1 MKKLNLPDYSFKFKE
16 AGGKTFIF
24 DSFRK
29 KYVFLTP
36 EEWVRQNFLT
46 YLAVE
51 KGYKRSLMV
60 VEASLKYNRLKKRCD
75 ALIYNAKGERIMII
89 ECKSPE
95 TDLSQKVFDQAV
107 RYNYPLK
114 VKYLVITNG
123 LAHYCCQIDY
133 ESGQYS
139 FLENIPGYSE

>member
-1 MKKLNLPDYSFKFKE
+1 MKKLNLPHYTFKFKE
-16 AGGKTFIF
+16 AEGKTFIF

-29 KYVFLTP
+29 KYVVLTA

-46 YLAVE
+46 YMSEE
-51 KGYKRSLMV
+51 KGYKPSLIV

-75 ALIYNAKGERIMII
+75 ALIYNTKGERIMII

-95 TDLSQKVFDQAV
+95 IALSQNVFDQAV

-114 VKYLVITNG
+114 VIYIVITNG
-123 LAHYCCQIDY
+123 LTHYCCEIDY
-133 ESGQYS
+133 GSGQYR
-139 FLENIPGYSE
+139 FLETIPRYFE